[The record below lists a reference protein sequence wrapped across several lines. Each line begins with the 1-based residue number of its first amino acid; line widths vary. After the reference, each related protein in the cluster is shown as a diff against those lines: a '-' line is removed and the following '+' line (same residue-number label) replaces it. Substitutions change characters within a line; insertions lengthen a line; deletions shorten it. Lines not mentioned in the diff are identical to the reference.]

1 MLSIKMKHF
10 SPSQKNHFYV
20 IFYRTN
26 KDRNPTFLIFC
37 TFSQSYFRS
46 LYFHVFSEVWHLLF
60 TSKDNNKTED
70 ILFHRCF
77 LPSYLEGGRGLVLER
92 TRPGIASEVWKMKN
106 SIKRVS
112 LDEIRT
118 GDPLNANGKS
128 NALPLHY
135 LALTKFLKKICC
147 LFYP

>member
-92 TRPGIASEVWKMKN
+92 TRPGIASEEWKMKN

-118 GDPLNANGKS
+118 GDPLHAKVM
-128 NALPLHY
+128 LCHYTIWPLQN
-135 LALTKFLKKICC
+135 F
-147 LFYP
+147 